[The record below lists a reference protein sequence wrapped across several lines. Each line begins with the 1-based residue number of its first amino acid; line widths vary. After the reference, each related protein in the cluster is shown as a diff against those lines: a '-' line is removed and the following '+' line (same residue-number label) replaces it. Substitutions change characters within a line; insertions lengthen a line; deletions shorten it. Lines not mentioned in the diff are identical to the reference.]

1 MAKKNLGAK
10 GVIFPGAVLLIG
22 TYDEDGKPDVM
33 NAAWG
38 GQCGPKHIA
47 LNLSSHKTTDNL
59 EVTRAFTIAFGD
71 KSHMVSC
78 DYVGLVSAK
87 KEPDKLNKA
96 RFTVTKGENV
106 NAPVINEMPLTL
118 ECRVVAMGDDEAT
131 GELRVVGEIVN
142 VIADDSVITDGK
154 IDFGKIQPILFD
166 SESLGYWTIGKR
178 VGNAF
183 KDGKDLM

>member
-10 GVIFPGAVLLIG
+10 GIIFPGAVLLIG
-22 TYDEDGKPDVM
+22 TYDGEGRPDVM

-59 EVTRAFTIAFGD
+59 EITRAFTIAFGD
-71 KSHMVSC
+71 KSHMASC

-87 KEPDKLNKA
+87 KEPDKLKKA

-118 ECRVVAMGDDEAT
+118 ECKVVSMGDDEAT

-142 VIADDSVITDGK
+142 VIADESVITDGK
-154 IDFGKIQPILFD
+154 IDFGKIQPIIFD